1 MSQETSTF
9 KKELEKLDTCQ
20 EDMKAA
26 EEDLTKF
33 ISSDKFLTEKNQC
46 LALLGGFQRKIVTLA
61 EAATQPIAGLPPPN
75 PYVAAEGAGAQ
86 EGAEEV
92 ESERTF
98 TLAKGLV
105 IVVCI
110 VACAVIVEQHLLHPI
125 SLVAVIAGA
134 LGFTFYPQLRSLVA
148 LLGKEEEE
156 EEERGRLLED
166 WINESLSKIR
176 KEYMGARIVVKFQP
190 QSKDSLPEHMTQG
203 VDAALYDRS
212 EYFAETLPAEFLSRI
227 GRIVVQCD
235 RNVWSRRVVIVH
247 AIEMAKQAEVGVK
260 ST

>member
-1 MSQETSTF
+1 
-9 KKELEKLDTCQ
+9 
-20 EDMKAA
+20 MKTA

-46 LALLGGFQRKIVTLA
+46 LALLGAFQRKIVTLA

-86 EGAEEV
+86 EVAGV
-92 ESERTF
+92 ESEKTF

-110 VACAVIVEQHLLHPI
+110 VACAVIVEQLLLPPI
-125 SLVAVIAGA
+125 SLVAVILGA

-148 LLGKEEEE
+148 SLLGKEQEE